1 MKDNNIMIGI
11 HRRMR
16 QVVAGATGSA
26 VLASA
31 LVACSSEDA
40 RVEVEAEK
48 FGYVLP
54 RPIVTMNAGMGIGV
68 ATDAEKVAA
77 RLYPGAFLAGP
88 DGQLLPNPD
97 LVTATPEPRDAKVV
111 KYEINPQAKYS
122 DGAPV
127 VCDDF
132 LLTQTASTRP
142 DLFGADMPL
151 FSQVS
156 SIDCEAG
163 AKTFTVNF
171 NEGFGARFRELFT
184 PGTVLPSHVV
194 SDKAGVD
201 GVVDVIRNYDENSL
215 AALGQA
221 WQETFTVDKNDPA
234 TVPTH
239 GPYKVA
245 SRGDKGQLTL
255 APNPNYAGDKPL
267 QPEVVLWPNTANI
280 KEIVEKG
287 SLAVADLNASEAP
300 SAMGIQEPDFMVEE
314 HESGRVDTLRLDSNG
329 LFALPDMRKAFNACI
344 DREMIVKKIEREME
358 TQITPTG
365 LRMLPTRHPLAQQL
379 ERTSRWNMRVDKEFA
394 QQWLNGTTVR
404 IGYLEDVP
412 RYKVLVDG
420 IRESCAQAGVTVE
433 PVPLKADDYGV
444 FGADYDVL
452 LDTRP
457 SFGRNSVTNANGLS
471 SVGAVRK
478 VELELQSE
486 MMTISLTSEPRMTA
500 VEAHVANVSDNAGD
514 AGLSWNMDR
523 WREMPEPVNKPVDT
537 SSLPADNPD
546 AV

>member
-1 MKDNNIMIGI
+1 
-11 HRRMR
+11 
-16 QVVAGATGSA
+16 
-26 VLASA
+26 
-31 LVACSSEDA
+31 
-40 RVEVEAEK
+40 
-48 FGYVLP
+48 
-54 RPIVTMNAGMGIGV
+54 
-68 ATDAEKVAA
+68 
-77 RLYPGAFLAGP
+77 
-88 DGQLLPNPD
+88 
-97 LVTATPEPRDAKVV
+97 
-111 KYEINPQAKYS
+111 
-122 DGAPV
+122 
-127 VCDDF
+127 
-132 LLTQTASTRP
+132 
-142 DLFGADMPL
+142 
-151 FSQVS
+151 
-156 SIDCEAG
+156 
-163 AKTFTVNF
+163 
-171 NEGFGARFRELFT
+171 
-184 PGTVLPSHVV
+184 
-194 SDKAGVD
+194 
-201 GVVDVIRNYDENSL
+201 
-215 AALGQA
+215 
-221 WQETFTVDKNDPA
+221 
-234 TVPTH
+234 
-239 GPYKVA
+239 
-245 SRGDKGQLTL
+245 
-255 APNPNYAGDKPL
+255 
-267 QPEVVLWPNTANI
+267 
-280 KEIVEKG
+280 
-287 SLAVADLNASEAP
+287 
-300 SAMGIQEPDFMVEE
+300 MVEE